1 MKYSDLEEPTD
12 ILDKCLTWGHIAP
25 TAPDSLG
32 KMKFYL
38 IDMYIQCMYIVYL
51 WRLHSLTTAL
61 KISLQASISS
71 GPSFLNRILP
81 KK

>member
-1 MKYSDLEEPTD
+1 MFSRVLGTSGQPVSNIMKYSDLEEPTD

-38 IDMYIQCMYIVYL
+38 IDMYIQHMYIVYL
-51 WRLHSLTTAL
+51 
-61 KISLQASISS
+61 
-71 GPSFLNRILP
+71 
-81 KK
+81 

>member
-38 IDMYIQCMYIVYL
+38 IDMYIQRMYIVYL
-51 WRLHSLTTAL
+51 
-61 KISLQASISS
+61 
-71 GPSFLNRILP
+71 
-81 KK
+81 